1 MSCSRSPQQWT
12 DGSRSAFKTCM
23 QVDFELVVDEQ
34 SDHLA
39 GLGDR
44 IAAAT
49 VLSLKMHQKL
59 ESCLSRVQSFKHSFN
74 RGQLGLERVWGNLRL
89 WSWLELIS
97 VVLVFVVQ
105 AAFLTFKFGRSSVRN
120 KLSRTP
126 AHRTSL

>member
-1 MSCSRSPQQWT
+1 
-12 DGSRSAFKTCM
+12 M

-74 RGQLGLERVWGNLRL
+74 RGQLGMQ
-89 WSWLELIS
+89 IS
-97 VVLVFVVQ
+97 
-105 AAFLTFKFGRSSVRN
+105 SSALDVA
-120 KLSRTP
+120 LSKQ
-126 AHRTSL
+126 